1 MVLGRKNAR
10 HAFLV
15 GNGTYG
21 AAGDLKNP
29 PNDVLEVGRKL
40 HQLGFVVHRHTDLGP
55 KDMNEQFD
63 LFLKALD
70 ADGSVDTALVYFAG
84 HGFQDDGQNYLL
96 SVPDSDGHLIEISLQ
111 RWITELEG
119 HAGRRLIFLDA
130 CRSNLNVQK
139 VAKAL
144 SRTRAVAA
152 GYEPTLT
159 AGLGEANYGTEI
171 LVSYSAAPGRVA
183 LDDVAGRPLSP
194 YADALIRHID
204 AADLSLPVIMAR
216 VYREVSVATGGKQ
229 LPWLSL
235 ALSKPYYFRPQPL
248 ILLAGNIMAFAAFV
262 VSLILPIL
270 YFYTAGAGAMLDAVS
285 LHETRPALW
294 GLAISGLLP
303 FLALMA
309 LIYGM
314 NRAYGR
320 LAGREADAD
329 DDELTDADPPVL
341 HGAIGGFLGGIMAGP
356 VLTLPYVNAWLKDWP
371 ACTQRLWFDPT
382 MPEVCPQ
389 PAKLLVEATVATV
402 FIATLLGSLTQHFAG
417 RSRTMVPRPAAI
429 TLHWVRAPVLG
440 GVIAGLVAG
449 PVVTMYFGSF
459 ERPFLSPETVAVAAV
474 FSVALIAFTI
484 LNYSLDGFS
493 WRRMARSF
501 AGAFMATLI
510 SGLVLAA
517 LVGLLAVTGFIQA
530 TLDWAGAGFWNET
543 APVAV
548 RYAYLAAA
556 GLPYGLVFGG
566 CLGLLMGLAR
576 VFGQPRT
583 SGSNITWPGPD

>member
-1 MVLGRKNAR
+1 MAFGRKNTK
-10 HAFLV
+10 HAFLI
-15 GNGTYG
+15 GNGSYG

-29 PNDVLEVGRKL
+29 PNDVLEVGLKL
-40 HQLGFVVHRHTDLGP
+40 HRLGFIVHRHVDLGP
-55 KDMNEQFD
+55 KDMNKQFD
-63 LFLKALD
+63 LFLNALD
-70 ADGSVDTALVYFAG
+70 ADASVDTALVYFAG

-119 HAGRRLIFLDA
+119 RAGRRLIFLDA
-130 CRSNLNVQK
+130 CRNNLDVQK

-144 SRTRAVAA
+144 SRTRAVAD

-159 AGLGEANYGTEI
+159 AGLVEANYGTEI
-171 LVSYSAAPGRVA
+171 LVSYSAAPGRTA
-183 LDDVAGRPLSP
+183 LDNVAGRPLSP

-216 VYREVSVATGGKQ
+216 VYREVSEATGGKQ

-248 ILLAGNIMAFAAFV
+248 ILLAGNIMAFAALV
-262 VSLILPIL
+262 VSLILPTL
-270 YFYTAGAGAMLDAVS
+270 AFYTAGAAAMLDAVS
-285 LHETRPALW
+285 LYEARPDRWRLALA
-294 GLAISGLLP
+294 GLFP

-320 LAGREADAD
+320 LAGREAYTD
-329 DDELTDADPPVL
+329 DDLVDADPPVL

-356 VLTLPYVNAWLKDWP
+356 LLTLPYVNDWLKDWP
-371 ACTQRLWFDPT
+371 ACAQWFWFDPT
-382 MPEVCPQ
+382 MPEVCPL
-389 PAKLLVEATVATV
+389 PAELLVEATVATV
-402 FIATLLGSLTQHFAG
+402 FIATLLGALTQHFAG
-417 RSRTMVPRPAAI
+417 RSRNTSPLPAAGK
-429 TLHWVRAPVLG
+429 LHRVKDPVLG
-440 GVIAGLVAG
+440 GVIAGLIAG

-459 ERPFLSPETVAVAAV
+459 ERPFLSPDTVAIAAV
-474 FSVALIAFTI
+474 FSVALIAFAI

-493 WRRMARSF
+493 WRRMLRSF
-501 AGAFMATLI
+501 TGALVATVV

-543 APVAV
+543 VPVAL
-548 RYAYLAAA
+548 RYSYLAAA

-583 SGSNITWPGPD
+583 SGSDIAGPGAD